1 MARFGVG
8 YGRIA
13 IVEPHAGFTTAYD
26 RKVAAMAPDII
37 DAVKILKDAY
47 VNVSDSYMFGLC
59 TEQEMVEAR
68 QTIGRAMLY
77 LAKPDRFIRPKRG
90 PSAVKT
96 GKGKNP
102 KRHIKQGVIA

>member
-1 MARFGVG
+1 MG

-37 DAVKILKDAY
+37 DAIRLLKQGIDHTNNAY
-47 VNVSDSYMFGLC
+47 LFGLC
-59 TEQEMVEAR
+59 TEKEVIE
-68 QTIGRAMLY
+68 GRRTLERAILY

-102 KRHIKQGVIA
+102 RRHIKQGVPA